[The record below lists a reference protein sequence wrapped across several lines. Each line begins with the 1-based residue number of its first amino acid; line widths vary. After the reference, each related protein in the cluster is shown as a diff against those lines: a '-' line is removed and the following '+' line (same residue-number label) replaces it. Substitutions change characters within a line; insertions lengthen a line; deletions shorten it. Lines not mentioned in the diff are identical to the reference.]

1 MVGQQQVAD
10 AAATAARRVPVPP
23 AKPLLRTVG
32 ANLMEVFFPDDPFRA
47 VARDQGGGRRALAAL
62 RYVFPFLEWLPSY
75 TLGELWADVVAGV
88 TVASLAVPQG
98 ISYAKLADLPPIMG
112 LYSSFVP
119 ALVYAAMGSSREL
132 AVGTTAVGS
141 LLFAAMLGEEAP
153 PGEKPELY
161 AALAFT
167 ATFFAGALQAG
178 LGVLRLGFVVDLL
191 SHAAI
196 VGFMGGA
203 ATVVC
208 LQQLKGMLG
217 LRHFTTSTDVVA
229 VVRSVVTQ
237 SHLWRWQSVVL
248 GGAIL
253 FFLLLVRFIG
263 KRKPRLFLLSAA
275 APLMSVIFGSLLV
288 YLVHG
293 ENHGIQVIG
302 ALKKGIN
309 PPSARDLLL
318 SSPHTAVALKTG
330 IITGIIGLAEGI
342 AVGRSFAMLKN
353 YNVDGNKEMV
363 AFGLMNI
370 VGSCTSCYLT
380 TGPFSRSAVNS
391 NAGSRTAMSNAV
403 MAAAVALTLLFLTP
417 LFHYTPLVVL
427 SAIIISAMLG
437 VLDFGAAA
445 RLWRV
450 DKIDFCV
457 CVGAYLGV
465 VFGSIQIGLAI
476 AVGISILRILLF
488 AARPKTT
495 VLGKIPSS
503 TNFRRMDQYTAAQAV
518 PGLLVLRIDSPIYF
532 TNASYLRERIMRWI
546 SYEEDRIKAEGLESL
561 KCLVLDMGAVAGM
574 DTSGT
579 KMLEDL
585 KKNLDRSG
593 VQIALAN
600 PGSEIMRKLD
610 KSDVLGLI
618 GDEWIFLTV
627 GEACDYAQR
636 TCKIG
641 IGMDVVECVA
651 VVDPEDMV

>member
-1 MVGQQQVAD
+1 MVGQQQVVD
-10 AAATAARRVPVPP
+10 AAAAARVPVPP
-23 AKPLLRTVG
+23 AKPLLRTIG
-32 ANLMEVFFPDDPFRA
+32 GNLMETFFPDDPFRA
-47 VARDQGGGRRALAAL
+47 VGREGGGRRGRQAVAAL
-62 RYVFPFLEWLPSY
+62 RYVFPFLEWLTSY
-75 TLGELWADVVAGV
+75 SFAALWADVVAGV

-132 AVGTTAVGS
+132 AVGTMAVGS
-141 LLFAAMLGEEAP
+141 LLFAAMLGREAP

-167 ATFFAGALQAG
+167 ATFFAGVFQAG

-237 SHLWRWQSVVL
+237 SHQWRWQSVVL
-248 GGAIL
+248 GSGIL
-253 FFLLLVRFIG
+253 VFLLIARYIS
-263 KRKPRLFLLSAA
+263 KRKPEWFLLSAA
-275 APLMSVIFGSLLV
+275 APLASVIAGSVLV
-288 YLVHG
+288 YLIHG

-302 ALKKGIN
+302 YLKKGIN
-309 PPSARDLLL
+309 PPSAGDLLL
-318 SSPHTAVALKTG
+318 SSPHTMVALKTG

-342 AVGRSFAMLKN
+342 AVGRSFAMLRN
-353 YNVDGNKEMV
+353 YNVDGNKEMI

-370 VGSCTSCYLT
+370 AGSCTSCYLT
-380 TGPFSRSAVNS
+380 AGPFSRSAVNY
-391 NAGSRTAMSNAV
+391 NAGCKTPMSNAV
-403 MAAAVALTLLFLTP
+403 MAVAVMLTLLFLTP

-437 VLDFGAAA
+437 VIDYQAVG
-445 RLWRV
+445 RLWKV

-465 VFGSIQIGLAI
+465 VFGSIEIGLAI
-476 AVGISILRILLF
+476 AVGISIVRILLF
-488 AARPKTT
+488 VARPKTM
-495 VLGKIPSS
+495 VLGKMPNS
-503 TNFRRMDQYTAAQAV
+503 TNFRRMDQYTMAQAV
-518 PGLLVLRIDSPIYF
+518 PGLLVVRIDSPIYF
-532 TNASYLRERIMRWI
+532 TNAGYLRERIMRWI
-546 SYEEDRIKAEGLESL
+546 NYEEDRIKAESLESL
-561 KCLVLDMGAVAGM
+561 KCVVLDMGAVASI

-585 KKNLDRSG
+585 KKNLDRSSI
-593 VQIALAN
+593 QIALAN

-610 KSDVLGLI
+610 KSNVLGLI

-627 GEACDYAQR
+627 GEACDYAQQN
-636 TCKIG
+636 CKTG
-641 IGMDVVECVA
+641 IGMDVVECA
-651 VVDPEDMV
+651 VDPENMV

>member
-593 VQIALAN
+593 VQVRRKQAN
-600 PGSEIMRKLD
+600 D
-610 KSDVLGLI
+610 C
-618 GDEWIFLTV
+618 V
-627 GEACDYAQR
+627 GEP
-636 TCKIG
+636 G
-641 IGMDVVECVA
+641 E
-651 VVDPEDMV
+651 

>member
-237 SHLWRWQSVVL
+237 SHLGQWQSVVL